1 MSISLLQITFRSA
14 QNQQSLQISSALR
27 SLLIFI
33 PLSHSANLHFDRMHR
48 RRGKEEKV
56 THKKQ
61 LVVSQ
66 VETNDPSLVR
76 TNNPSL
82 VRTNNPSLVRT
93 KDQDGKLLETSDQS
107 EIYSPGFKGD
117 PSDSDP
123 GYEVRKIELNS

>member
-1 MSISLLQITFRSA
+1 
-14 QNQQSLQISSALR
+14 
-27 SLLIFI
+27 
-33 PLSHSANLHFDRMHR
+33 MHR

-66 VETNDPSLVR
+66 VETN
-76 TNNPSL
+76 
-82 VRTNNPSLVRT
+82 NPSLVRT
-93 KDQDGKLLETSDQS
+93 KDRDGKLLETSDQS
-107 EIYSPGFKGD
+107 EIYSPGFEGD

>member
-1 MSISLLQITFRSA
+1 
-14 QNQQSLQISSALR
+14 
-27 SLLIFI
+27 
-33 PLSHSANLHFDRMHR
+33 MHR

-56 THKKQ
+56 TDKKQ

-66 VETNDPSLVR
+66 VE

-93 KDQDGKLLETSDQS
+93 KDQDGRLLETSDQS
-107 EIYSPGFKGD
+107 EIYSPGFEVD

-123 GYEVRKIELNS
+123 GYEVRKIELNSCSLNKIYLT

>member
-1 MSISLLQITFRSA
+1 
-14 QNQQSLQISSALR
+14 
-27 SLLIFI
+27 
-33 PLSHSANLHFDRMHR
+33 MHR

-56 THKKQ
+56 TDKKQ

-66 VETNDPSLVR
+66 VETNNPSLVR

-82 VRTNNPSLVRT
+82 VRTNNPSLVKT

-107 EIYSPGFKGD
+107 EIYSPGFEGD

>member
-1 MSISLLQITFRSA
+1 
-14 QNQQSLQISSALR
+14 
-27 SLLIFI
+27 
-33 PLSHSANLHFDRMHR
+33 MHR

-82 VRTNNPSLVRT
+82 VRT

-107 EIYSPGFKGD
+107 EIFSPGFEGD

-123 GYEVRKIELNS
+123 GYEVKKIELNS